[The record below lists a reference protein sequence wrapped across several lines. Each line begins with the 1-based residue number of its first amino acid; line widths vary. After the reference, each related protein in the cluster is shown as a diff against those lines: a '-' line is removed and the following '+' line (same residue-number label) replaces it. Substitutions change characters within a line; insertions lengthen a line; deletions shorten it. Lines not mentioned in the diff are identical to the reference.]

1 MAAALAVPDGE
12 GTITVFIA
20 DDVPEL
26 RELIRFGLEEDADFV
41 VVGDAADGRG
51 AIEGV
56 ELHAPSV
63 LDLSMPDVDGFQAV
77 LEIRSR
83 RPEVAIIVLSG
94 FAADRMRRRD
104 ETGRR
109 RLRGEGRADGAA
121 QGLDPPR
128 GGRAPG
134 RLRALGGGLGQPPA

>member
-1 MAAALAVPDGE
+1 MPAAGAVPDGE
-12 GTITVFIA
+12 GTITVFVA

-56 ELHAPSV
+56 ELHAPHAVV

-94 FAADRMRRRD
+94 FAADRMRRRVMKQ
-104 ETGRR
+104 G
-109 RLRGEGRADGAA
+109 ADGYVEKGAPMD
-121 QGLDPPR
+121 QLRDLIR
-128 GGRAPG
+128 RAVAE
-134 RLRALGGGLGQPPA
+134 RRVASEHSAV

>member
-56 ELHAPSV
+56 ELHAPHAVV

-83 RPEVAIIVLSG
+83 RPEVAIIALG
-94 FAADRMRRRD
+94 LRGRPHAQARD

-109 RLRGEGRADGAA
+109 RLRGEGAPTAQLRDLIRRAVAERRGASEHSA
-121 QGLDPPR
+121 V
-128 GGRAPG
+128 
-134 RLRALGGGLGQPPA
+134 

>member
-1 MAAALAVPDGE
+1 MAAAGAVPDGE
-12 GTITVFIA
+12 GTITVFVA

-26 RELIRFGLEEDADFV
+26 RELIRFGLEEDADFA
-41 VVGDAADGRG
+41 VVGEAADGRG

-56 ELHAPSV
+56 ELHAPHAVV

-94 FAADRMRRRD
+94 FAADRMRRRVMKQ
-104 ETGRR
+104 G
-109 RLRGEGRADGAA
+109 ADGYVEKGAPMA
-121 QGLDPPR
+121 QLRDLIRRAVAERR
-128 GGRAPG
+128 GASEHS
-134 RLRALGGGLGQPPA
+134 AV

>member
-56 ELHAPSV
+56 ELHAPHAVV

-94 FAADRMRRRD
+94 FAADRMRRRVMKQ
-104 ETGRR
+104 G
-109 RLRGEGRADGAA
+109 ADGYVEKGAPMA
-121 QGLDPPR
+121 QLRDLIRRAVAERR
-128 GGRAPG
+128 GASEHS
-134 RLRALGGGLGQPPA
+134 AV

>member
-56 ELHAPSV
+56 ELHAPHAVV
-63 LDLSMPDVDGFQAV
+63 LDLSMPEVDGFQAV

-94 FAADRMRRRD
+94 FAADRMRRRVMKQ
-104 ETGRR
+104 G
-109 RLRGEGRADGAA
+109 ADGYVEKGAPMA
-121 QGLDPPR
+121 QLRDLIRRAVAERR
-128 GGRAPG
+128 GASEHS
-134 RLRALGGGLGQPPA
+134 AV